1 MPDSGPRLFG
11 ARQAVLLLAGTGAIF
26 LAFGYWNVRLQR
38 REHERV
44 MVRSA
49 DRLAEVIQRS
59 TRYLMLHNDRAAL
72 DQVVRD
78 IGRDP
83 GIVHVRVHNL
93 KTAPPPSAWGAER
106 ATWSTDAGGRREL
119 TLMRPVAN
127 EPSCAQAACHAHPSS
142 EKVLGVI
149 ETRMEL
155 GPVDEQLA
163 RHEGLL
169 RALTLGGAALAG
181 GLALFLVWTAV
192 RRLERNVE
200 KKTGELE
207 RANRVLFGS
216 EKMAAIGKLAATV
229 AHEVNNPLFGIL
241 TYSRL
246 AQKELARPE
255 IDGPARERMTAQ
267 LGVIERE
274 SRRCG
279 DIMKNLLTFARQ
291 APRRRQPE
299 NLNELVQRSLAL
311 VRHQAELSG
320 IRVETHL
327 DPGLPA
333 VSCDAGQIQQVI
345 LAVLVNAC
353 EVMKAGG
360 ALSVASER
368 RGASAV
374 LRIADTG
381 PGIPLEVLP
390 QIFEPFFSTK
400 DDPHRTG
407 LGLAVARSIV
417 EQHGGEIEARS
428 TEGRGAEFA
437 ISIPLET
444 NEREPVLERTECITT
459 ATAES

>member
-1 MPDSGPRLFG
+1 MSDGAPRVFG
-11 ARQAVLLLAGTGAIF
+11 ARHAVLLLAGIGAIF
-26 LAFGYWNVRLQR
+26 FAFGYWNLRLQR
-38 REHERV
+38 REHERM

-78 IGRDP
+78 IGGDP
-83 GIVHVRVHNL
+83 GIVRVHVHDMRS
-93 KTAPPPSAWGAER
+93 APPPDTWGAAR
-106 ATWSTDAGGRREL
+106 ARFSAENGGRREL
-119 TLMRPVAN
+119 TLIRPVSN
-127 EPSCAQAACHAHPSS
+127 EPSCAQAACHAHPASQ
-142 EKVLGVI
+142 KVLGVI

-155 GPVDEQLA
+155 GPVAEQLA
-163 RHEGLL
+163 RHEGML
-169 RALTLGGAALAG
+169 RVLTLAG
-181 GLALFLVWTAV
+181 GALTGGLGLFLVWTTV

-207 RANRVLFGS
+207 RANRVLFGA

-246 AQKELARPE
+246 AQKELARPAL
-255 IDGPARERMTAQ
+255 DDPARERMTAQ

-299 NLNELVQRSLAL
+299 NLNQLVERSLTL
-311 VRHQAELSG
+311 IRHQAELSG
-320 IRVETHL
+320 IRVETAL
-327 DPGLPA
+327 DGALPP
-333 VSCDAGQIQQVI
+333 VDCDAGQIQQAV
-345 LAVLVNAC
+345 LAILVNAC
-353 EVMKAGG
+353 EVMKNGG
-360 ALSVASER
+360 ALTVATER
-368 RGASAV
+368 RGDSAAV
-374 LRIADTG
+374 RIADSG
-381 PGIPLEVLP
+381 PGIPAEVLP
-390 QIFEPFFSTK
+390 HIFEPFFSTK

-417 EQHGGEIEARS
+417 EQHGGEIEA
-428 TEGRGAEFA
+428 TPAEGRGASFL
-437 ISIPLET
+437 ISIPLGET
-444 NEREPVLERTECITT
+444 ARERASEDTECLVT
-459 ATAES
+459 AKAES